1 MCGVARFCSSCP
13 LGCFFGMIYKQT
25 HRCQTTREELKSS
38 IESGVMQAVN

>member
-1 MCGVARFCSSCP
+1 MWRRSFLQRCP
-13 LGCFFGMIYKQT
+13 LGCFFAMIYKQT